1 MPQSSVPVVRRLYQ
15 ITHTVLVTVKVDS
28 NAKRSCRLALCSINR
43 NLDRYLVG
51 FELANFFPMP
61 EFWYLSWVT
70 TIRVMALTNKGR
82 AWQFILSSGTVVSA
96 SYFVL
101 GPWRYKYILP
111 AFWDVIQCAW
121 SARIKR
127 VLALAL
133 GRSRSTSSWTL
144 QYIPYFDCRTC
155 SPN

>member
-70 TIRVMALTNKGR
+70 TIRVMVLTNKGG
-82 AWQFILSSGTVVSA
+82 AWHFIPSSGTVVPA

-101 GPWRYKYILP
+101 GLWRYKYILP
-111 AFWDVIQCAW
+111 ALWDVVHCAW
-121 SARIKR
+121 SARIRR

-133 GRSRSTSSWTL
+133 GSSRRSSGWTL
-144 QYIPYFDCRTC
+144 QYILYFDCGTC